1 MVGLRH
7 LRRHLQPGASLD
19 HLESTQIQHAGSR
32 RGHCFLEL
40 HYFQRL
46 SLDLGARGHSPS
58 RCWKPYSSQ
67 ALPRSGTCSVSYC
80 PGRIHCCDKLRYHEL
95 LSLPLLCFWTSRK
108 RVSVRNPKTW
118 RCLGISDRI
127 LHLLSSISG
136 FDRGSDVQFPT
147 CSQSGHDGTGENS
160 CVPRNSGGIMHE
172 VWIDPAVPVKVLR

>member
-7 LRRHLQPGASLD
+7 LGRHLQPGASLD
-19 HLESTQIQHAGSR
+19 HLEPTPIQHTGAWR
-32 RGHCFLEL
+32 RHCLMEL
-40 HYFQRL
+40 YHFQRL

-58 RCWKPYSSQ
+58 RCWKHYPSQ
-67 ALPRSGTCSVSYC
+67 ALPRSGACSVSYC

-95 LSLPLLCFWTSRK
+95 LSLPLLCFRTSRK

-136 FDRGSDVQFPT
+136 FDRGSDVQFQT